1 MKTLPA
7 LLLAAALLAHAR
19 ADDDECRFVTAPVVI
34 QQADNRLFQYWQ
46 EPRRAVFD
54 APRLPDD
61 PALLAFRRAISER
74 IDVDHPALLTAQRG
88 YVNGGDAINVD
99 KVLAATVGTVRKM
112 NCLEALLLATQAAR
126 TAAKGAPMHRMPT
139 EFMAYVLTR
148 QDDIKIYYYTVDQAG
163 VGGLG
168 IFNEHLDKDIAE
180 GWRVVRNIH
189 NHNFFPD
196 SERIYGGAV
205 PSAADI
211 QRADKSITYGKIK
224 VFCV

>member
-1 MKTLPA
+1 LVSRCIPPGISATTCVAAGCAACCPTTRSNKAASMPSCRSAGSYLRACARSWTFSSRGSAAMRRFQRVERIAGQRCNTRRYPMKTLPA

-112 NCLEALLLATQAAR
+112 NCLEALLLATQAA
-126 TAAKGAPMHRMPT
+126 
-139 EFMAYVLTR
+139 
-148 QDDIKIYYYTVDQAG
+148 
-163 VGGLG
+163 
-168 IFNEHLDKDIAE
+168 
-180 GWRVVRNIH
+180 
-189 NHNFFPD
+189 
-196 SERIYGGAV
+196 
-205 PSAADI
+205 
-211 QRADKSITYGKIK
+211 
-224 VFCV
+224 